1 MSLRVVLADGQTLY
15 REAIKSALE
24 QEDFEV
30 VGQASDGRD
39 AISQCRFLRPD
50 LVVLDVSMPLITGID
65 AAREIVRVCP
75 NTRVVILGEHA
86 ADKYIRESL
95 KAGAKGY
102 VVKGDSAAELVCA
115 LRKVAKGET
124 YITRSASAIVQGQQT
139 GIESAEPL
147 GVRERQVLRLIAE
160 GKRTEEIAGILDISY
175 TTVRSHKKHIM
186 DKLGVY
192 DTAGL
197 VRYSINS
204 GLLEA

>member
-1 MSLRVVLADGQTLY
+1 MGLRVLLADDHTLY
-15 REAIKSALE
+15 REAIQSALE
-24 QEDFEV
+24 KEDFEV

-39 AISQCRFLRPD
+39 AVGQCRDLQPD
-50 LVVLDVSMPLITGID
+50 LAVLDVSMPLITGID
-65 AAREIVRVCP
+65 AAREIIRVCP
-75 NTRVVILGEHA
+75 NTRVVILGEHT
-86 ADKYIRESL
+86 ADKYVRESL

-102 VVKGDSAAELVCA
+102 VVKGDSAAELAHA
-115 LRKVAKGET
+115 LRRVAKGET
-124 YITRSASAIVQGQQT
+124 YITRSASAVVQGQQR
-139 GIESAEPL
+139 GFESAEPL

-175 TTVRSHKKHIM
+175 QTVRSHRKHIM
-186 DKLGVY
+186 DKLGVH

>member
-1 MSLRVVLADGQTLY
+1 MRLRVLIADDETLY

-39 AISQCRFLRPD
+39 AITQCRFLQPD

-75 NTRVVILGEHA
+75 NTRVVILGEHT
-86 ADKYIRESL
+86 ADKNVRESL

-102 VVKGDSAAELVCA
+102 VIKGDRAAELALA
-115 LRKVAKGET
+115 LRKVAIGEI
-124 YITRSASAIVQGQQT
+124 YITRSAFSVVQGQQK